1 MLNDNDQAICCFKK
15 LGKYPIPAKLD
26 SGELPAQVKALER
39 FVCHVYNPK
48 GATTL
53 PSLRWELF
61 WSNNLKD
68 EMLPPTRATLLPHI
82 IRANYITI

>member
-1 MLNDNDQAICCFKK
+1 MLNDDDQAICCFKE
-15 LGKYPIPAKLD
+15 LGKYPIPAELD

-39 FVCHVYNPK
+39 FVCRVYNPK

-53 PSLRWELF
+53 PLLRWELF
-61 WSNNLKD
+61 RSKNLKD